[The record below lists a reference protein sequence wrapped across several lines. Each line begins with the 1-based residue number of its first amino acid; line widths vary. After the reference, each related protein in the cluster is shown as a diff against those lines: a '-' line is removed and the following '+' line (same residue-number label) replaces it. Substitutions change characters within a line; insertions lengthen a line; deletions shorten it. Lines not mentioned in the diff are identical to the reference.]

1 MQKAESKMEI
11 MKPQQLYFKGRGS
24 KQKKGKKM
32 QKYLERC
39 DMVLTLMELAQEPA
53 HTQTGC

>member
-1 MQKAESKMEI
+1 MEI